1 MQRIEK
7 VLEALGMLYE
17 EKKHGITA
25 EEIAYRLKSDRSNIS
40 RDLNQLYKEKRCY
53 KEKTRPVRFFPCARK
68 VPQQAAAPK
77 ETPKI
82 VDMDKFLKKN
92 PSLFH
97 QIEQGKAAILY
108 PGDGMHMLLLGET
121 GVGKSLFAD
130 LLHKYGIQSGKLAES
145 SPFIQFNCADYAH
158 NPQLLMSQL
167 FGHTKGAYTG
177 AETNKTGLLEKANG
191 GILFL
196 DEIHRLPIEG
206 QEMLFTYIDRG
217 VFRPLGESEKDN
229 HANVLIIG
237 ATTEK
242 KDTLLKT
249 FIRRLPIIIDL
260 PSLRERSIEERHQ
273 LFDAFVQQEV
283 DQLGVPMYFSKNALK
298 AFLHYKCEL
307 NIGQFKADIRIA
319 FAKSYARFLAVKEN
333 YLKVSSKDLPDY
345 IREGLLSNADHRQMW
360 SKYEGTNRQAIQ
372 YLPSDNT
379 VPEVSSA
386 PSESTIYREMN
397 TRYRELEQKK
407 ISADEI
413 QKAMEHDLKTYFKL
427 TGEKEQRFCNKENLI
442 ALVPDNIIKELEKIL
457 RHVMIK
463 TGKVMSDKVFQM
475 MAIHIYNLVKRN
487 QQDHVLKNDMH
498 EAIIDKYPEMYGVA
512 KECMA
517 ILEADLGVRIPEE
530 EASYFIMF
538 LTHDEMDAIERLAK
552 VQVIVIAHGSGIA
565 SALCDTANQ
574 LLNHE
579 GAIGINARLDEEPRQ
594 VFERLVRYIKNHQIM
609 DDILLLVDM
618 GSLTTFAGE
627 LEKLFPL
634 KAESIPLVSTMHVLE
649 ASRKAMIGCSLREVY
664 VETLKVNDYMAIY
677 QDRKALEQVQKPK
690 VRPQATDSFHF
701 RPLAIISICLTG
713 EGTAVTIRD
722 IIRKEISFDE
732 KEITIV
738 PINLV
743 GKESIYVRLQEL
755 TKEYE
760 IICVIS
766 TFAIKTEYPTFE
778 LYTVMNRA
786 GLQRIQDCIDE
797 IYTYRSIKET
807 ILKYYDMP
815 EIEELLSSIYRF
827 NDEVNEMMSPSLFV
841 SDKIGLSFHIIGML
855 RKIKRKEQIPHFEKG
870 MVSFPQ
876 DKYIVPKIK
885 NLFLDYFREH
895 LEMINEDML
904 NHVAYAYLARSVSYT
919 ANG

>member
-17 EKKHGITA
+17 EKKQGITA
-25 EEIAYRLKSDRSNIS
+25 EEIAYRLQSDRSNIS
-40 RDLNQLYKEKRCY
+40 RDLNRLHKEQRCY
-53 KEKTRPVRFFPCARK
+53 KEKTRPVRFFPCTHNR
-68 VPQQAAAPK
+68 VPKTGVPK
-77 ETPKI
+77 ETPKM
-82 VDMDKFLKKN
+82 VDMDKFLKRN

-130 LLHKYGIQSGKLAES
+130 LLHKYGIQSGKLAEA

-167 FGHTKGAYTG
+167 FGHVKGAYTG

-217 VFRPLGESEKDN
+217 VFRRLGESEKDH

-273 LFDAFVQQEV
+273 LFDTFVQQEV

-319 FAKSYARFLAVKEN
+319 FAKSYARFLAVKED
-333 YLKVSSKDLPDY
+333 YLRVSSKDLPDY
-345 IREGLLSNADHRQMW
+345 IRAGLLSYAAHRQMW

-372 YLPSDNT
+372 YLPSTAT
-379 VPEVSSA
+379 VTEVSV

-397 TRYRELEQKK
+397 TRYRELEQNKA
-407 ISADEI
+407 SAEEI

-427 TGEKEQRFCNKENLI
+427 TGEKEQLFCNKENLI
-442 ALVPDNIIKELEKIL
+442 ALVPVNIIKELEKIL
-457 RHVMIK
+457 RHVTIK
-463 TGKVMSDKVFQM
+463 TGKVVSDKVFQM
-475 MAIHIYNLVKRN
+475 MAIHIYNLVKRS
-487 QQDHVLKNDMH
+487 QQDH
-498 EAIIDKYPEMYGVA
+498 
-512 KECMA
+512 
-517 ILEADLGVRIPEE
+517 
-530 EASYFIMF
+530 
-538 LTHDEMDAIERLAK
+538 
-552 VQVIVIAHGSGIA
+552 VIAHGSGIA

-579 GAIGINARLDEEPRQ
+579 GAIGINARLDEEPQQ
-594 VFERLVRYIKNHQIM
+594 VFERLVRYIKNHQIT

-627 LEKLFPL
+627 LEKLIPL
-634 KAESIPLVSTMHVLE
+634 KAKSIPLVSTMHVLE
-649 ASRKAMIGCSLREVY
+649 ASRKAMIGCGLREVY

-677 QDRKALEQVQKPK
+677 QDRKEVEQ
-690 VRPQATDSFHF
+690 
-701 RPLAIISICLTG
+701 
-713 EGTAVTIRD
+713 
-722 IIRKEISFDE
+722 
-732 KEITIV
+732 
-738 PINLV
+738 
-743 GKESIYVRLQEL
+743 LQ
-755 TKEYE
+755 
-760 IICVIS
+760 I
-766 TFAIKTEYPTFE
+766 
-778 LYTVMNRA
+778 
-786 GLQRIQDCIDE
+786 
-797 IYTYRSIKET
+797 
-807 ILKYYDMP
+807 
-815 EIEELLSSIYRF
+815 
-827 NDEVNEMMSPSLFV
+827 
-841 SDKIGLSFHIIGML
+841 
-855 RKIKRKEQIPHFEKG
+855 
-870 MVSFPQ
+870 
-876 DKYIVPKIK
+876 
-885 NLFLDYFREH
+885 
-895 LEMINEDML
+895 
-904 NHVAYAYLARSVSYT
+904 
-919 ANG
+919 

>member
-17 EKKHGITA
+17 EKKQGITA
-25 EEIAYRLKSDRSNIS
+25 EEIAYRLQSDRSNIS
-40 RDLNQLYKEKRCY
+40 RDLNRLHKEQRCY
-53 KEKTRPVRFFPCARK
+53 KEKTRPVRFFPCTHKR
-68 VPQQAAAPK
+68 VPKTGVPK
-77 ETPKI
+77 ETPKM
-82 VDMDKFLKKN
+82 VDMDKFLKRN

-130 LLHKYGIQSGKLAES
+130 LLHKYGIQSGKLAEA

-167 FGHTKGAYTG
+167 FGHVKGAYTG

-217 VFRPLGESEKDN
+217 VFRRLGESEKDH

-273 LFDAFVQQEV
+273 LFDTFVQQEV

-319 FAKSYARFLAVKEN
+319 FAKSYARFLAVKED
-333 YLKVSSKDLPDY
+333 YLRVSSKDLPDY
-345 IREGLLSNADHRQMW
+345 IRAGLLSNAAHRQMW
-360 SKYEGTNRQAIQ
+360 SKYEVTNRQAIQ
-372 YLPSDNT
+372 YLPSTAT
-379 VPEVSSA
+379 VTEVSV

-397 TRYRELEQKK
+397 TRYRELEQNKA
-407 ISADEI
+407 SAEEI

-427 TGEKEQRFCNKENLI
+427 TGEKEQLFCNKENLI

-457 RHVMIK
+457 RHVTIK
-463 TGKVMSDKVFQM
+463 TGKVVSDKVFQM
-475 MAIHIYNLVKRN
+475 TAIHIYNLVKRS
-487 QQDHVLKNDMH
+487 QQDH
-498 EAIIDKYPEMYGVA
+498 
-512 KECMA
+512 
-517 ILEADLGVRIPEE
+517 
-530 EASYFIMF
+530 
-538 LTHDEMDAIERLAK
+538 
-552 VQVIVIAHGSGIA
+552 VIAHGSGIA

-574 LLNHE
+574 LSNHE
-579 GAIGINARLDEEPRQ
+579 GAIGINARLDEEPQQ
-594 VFERLVRYIKNHQIM
+594 VFERLVRYIKNHQIT

-634 KAESIPLVSTMHVLE
+634 KAKSIPLVSTMHVLE
-649 ASRKAMIGCSLREVY
+649 ASRKAMIGCGLREVY

-677 QDRKALEQVQKPK
+677 QDRKEVEQ
-690 VRPQATDSFHF
+690 
-701 RPLAIISICLTG
+701 
-713 EGTAVTIRD
+713 
-722 IIRKEISFDE
+722 
-732 KEITIV
+732 
-738 PINLV
+738 
-743 GKESIYVRLQEL
+743 LQ
-755 TKEYE
+755 
-760 IICVIS
+760 I
-766 TFAIKTEYPTFE
+766 
-778 LYTVMNRA
+778 
-786 GLQRIQDCIDE
+786 
-797 IYTYRSIKET
+797 
-807 ILKYYDMP
+807 
-815 EIEELLSSIYRF
+815 
-827 NDEVNEMMSPSLFV
+827 
-841 SDKIGLSFHIIGML
+841 
-855 RKIKRKEQIPHFEKG
+855 
-870 MVSFPQ
+870 
-876 DKYIVPKIK
+876 
-885 NLFLDYFREH
+885 
-895 LEMINEDML
+895 
-904 NHVAYAYLARSVSYT
+904 
-919 ANG
+919 

>member
-1 MQRIEK
+1 
-7 VLEALGMLYE
+7 L
-17 EKKHGITA
+17 H
-25 EEIAYRLKSDRSNIS
+25 
-40 RDLNQLYKEKRCY
+40 KEQRCY
-53 KEKTRPVRFFPCARK
+53 KEKTRPVRFFPCTRK
-68 VPQQAAAPK
+68 RVPKTGVPK
-77 ETPKI
+77 ETPKM
-82 VDMDKFLKKN
+82 VDMDKFLKRN

-130 LLHKYGIQSGKLAES
+130 LLHKYGIQSGKLAEA

-167 FGHTKGAYTG
+167 FGHVKGAYTG

-217 VFRPLGESEKDN
+217 VFRRLGESEKDH

-273 LFDAFVQQEV
+273 LFDTFVQQEV

-319 FAKSYARFLAVKEN
+319 FAKSYARFLAVKED
-333 YLKVSSKDLPDY
+333 YLRVSSKDLPDY
-345 IREGLLSNADHRQMW
+345 IRAGLLSNAAHRQMW
-360 SKYEGTNRQAIQ
+360 SKYEVTNRQAIQ
-372 YLPSDNT
+372 YLPSTAT
-379 VPEVSSA
+379 VTEVSV

-397 TRYRELEQKK
+397 TRYRELEQNKA
-407 ISADEI
+407 SAEEI

-427 TGEKEQRFCNKENLI
+427 TGEKEQLFCNKENLI

-457 RHVMIK
+457 RHVTIK
-463 TGKVMSDKVFQM
+463 TGKVVSDKVFQM
-475 MAIHIYNLVKRN
+475 MAIHIYNLVKRS
-487 QQDHVLKNDMH
+487 QQDH
-498 EAIIDKYPEMYGVA
+498 
-512 KECMA
+512 
-517 ILEADLGVRIPEE
+517 
-530 EASYFIMF
+530 
-538 LTHDEMDAIERLAK
+538 
-552 VQVIVIAHGSGIA
+552 VIAHGSGIA

-579 GAIGINARLDEEPRQ
+579 GAIGINARLDEEPQQ
-594 VFERLVRYIKNHQIM
+594 VFERLVRYIKNHQIT

-634 KAESIPLVSTMHVLE
+634 KAKSIPLVSTMHVLE
-649 ASRKAMIGCSLREVY
+649 ASRKAMIGCGLREVY

-677 QDRKALEQVQKPK
+677 QDRKEVEQ
-690 VRPQATDSFHF
+690 
-701 RPLAIISICLTG
+701 
-713 EGTAVTIRD
+713 
-722 IIRKEISFDE
+722 
-732 KEITIV
+732 
-738 PINLV
+738 
-743 GKESIYVRLQEL
+743 LQ
-755 TKEYE
+755 
-760 IICVIS
+760 I
-766 TFAIKTEYPTFE
+766 
-778 LYTVMNRA
+778 
-786 GLQRIQDCIDE
+786 
-797 IYTYRSIKET
+797 
-807 ILKYYDMP
+807 
-815 EIEELLSSIYRF
+815 
-827 NDEVNEMMSPSLFV
+827 
-841 SDKIGLSFHIIGML
+841 
-855 RKIKRKEQIPHFEKG
+855 
-870 MVSFPQ
+870 
-876 DKYIVPKIK
+876 
-885 NLFLDYFREH
+885 
-895 LEMINEDML
+895 
-904 NHVAYAYLARSVSYT
+904 
-919 ANG
+919 

>member
-1 MQRIEK
+1 M
-7 VLEALGMLYE
+7 
-17 EKKHGITA
+17 
-25 EEIAYRLKSDRSNIS
+25 
-40 RDLNQLYKEKRCY
+40 
-53 KEKTRPVRFFPCARK
+53 
-68 VPQQAAAPK
+68 
-77 ETPKI
+77 
-82 VDMDKFLKKN
+82 VDMDKFLKRN

-130 LLHKYGIQSGKLAES
+130 LLHKYGIQSGKLAEA

-167 FGHTKGAYTG
+167 FGHVKGAYTG

-217 VFRPLGESEKDN
+217 VFRRLGESEKDH

-273 LFDAFVQQEV
+273 LFDTFVQQEV

-319 FAKSYARFLAVKEN
+319 FAKSYARFLAVKED
-333 YLKVSSKDLPDY
+333 YLRVSSKDLPDY
-345 IREGLLSNADHRQMW
+345 IRAGLLSNAAHRQMW
-360 SKYEGTNRQAIQ
+360 SKYEVTNRQAIQ
-372 YLPSDNT
+372 YLPSTAT
-379 VPEVSSA
+379 VTEVSV

-397 TRYRELEQKK
+397 TRYRELEQNKA
-407 ISADEI
+407 SAEEI

-427 TGEKEQRFCNKENLI
+427 TGEKEQLFCNKENLI

-457 RHVMIK
+457 RHVTIK
-463 TGKVMSDKVFQM
+463 TGKVVSDKVFQM
-475 MAIHIYNLVKRN
+475 MAIHIYNLVKRS
-487 QQDHVLKNDMH
+487 QQDH
-498 EAIIDKYPEMYGVA
+498 
-512 KECMA
+512 
-517 ILEADLGVRIPEE
+517 
-530 EASYFIMF
+530 
-538 LTHDEMDAIERLAK
+538 
-552 VQVIVIAHGSGIA
+552 VIAHGSGIA

-579 GAIGINARLDEEPRQ
+579 GAIGINARLDEEPQQ
-594 VFERLVRYIKNHQIM
+594 VFERLVRYIKNHQIT

-634 KAESIPLVSTMHVLE
+634 KAKSIPLVSTMHVLE
-649 ASRKAMIGCSLREVY
+649 ASRKAMIGCGLREVY

-677 QDRKALEQVQKPK
+677 QDRKEVEQ
-690 VRPQATDSFHF
+690 
-701 RPLAIISICLTG
+701 
-713 EGTAVTIRD
+713 
-722 IIRKEISFDE
+722 
-732 KEITIV
+732 
-738 PINLV
+738 
-743 GKESIYVRLQEL
+743 LQ
-755 TKEYE
+755 
-760 IICVIS
+760 I
-766 TFAIKTEYPTFE
+766 
-778 LYTVMNRA
+778 
-786 GLQRIQDCIDE
+786 
-797 IYTYRSIKET
+797 
-807 ILKYYDMP
+807 
-815 EIEELLSSIYRF
+815 
-827 NDEVNEMMSPSLFV
+827 
-841 SDKIGLSFHIIGML
+841 
-855 RKIKRKEQIPHFEKG
+855 
-870 MVSFPQ
+870 
-876 DKYIVPKIK
+876 
-885 NLFLDYFREH
+885 
-895 LEMINEDML
+895 
-904 NHVAYAYLARSVSYT
+904 
-919 ANG
+919 

>member
-17 EKKHGITA
+17 EKKQGITA
-25 EEIAYRLKSDRSNIS
+25 EEIAYRLQSDRSNIS
-40 RDLNQLYKEKRCY
+40 RDLNRLHKEQRCY
-53 KEKTRPVRFFPCARK
+53 KEKTRPVRFFPCTHKR
-68 VPQQAAAPK
+68 VPKTGVLK
-77 ETPKI
+77 ETPKM
-82 VDMDKFLKKN
+82 VDMDKFLKRN

-130 LLHKYGIQSGKLAES
+130 LLHKYGIQSGKLAEA

-167 FGHTKGAYTG
+167 FGHVKGAYTG

-217 VFRPLGESEKDN
+217 VFRRLGESEKDH

-273 LFDAFVQQEV
+273 LFDTFVQQEV

-319 FAKSYARFLAVKEN
+319 FAKSYARFLAVKED
-333 YLKVSSKDLPDY
+333 YLRVSSKDLPDY
-345 IREGLLSNADHRQMW
+345 IRAGLLSNAAHRQMW
-360 SKYEGTNRQAIQ
+360 SKYEVTNRQAIQ
-372 YLPSDNT
+372 YLPSTAT
-379 VPEVSSA
+379 VTEVSV

-397 TRYRELEQKK
+397 TRYRELEQNKA
-407 ISADEI
+407 SAEEI

-427 TGEKEQRFCNKENLI
+427 TGEKEQLFCNKENLI

-457 RHVMIK
+457 RHVTIK
-463 TGKVMSDKVFQM
+463 TGKVVSDKVFQM
-475 MAIHIYNLVKRN
+475 MAIHIYNLVKRS
-487 QQDHVLKNDMH
+487 QQDH
-498 EAIIDKYPEMYGVA
+498 
-512 KECMA
+512 
-517 ILEADLGVRIPEE
+517 
-530 EASYFIMF
+530 
-538 LTHDEMDAIERLAK
+538 
-552 VQVIVIAHGSGIA
+552 VIAHGSGIA

-579 GAIGINARLDEEPRQ
+579 GAIGINARLDEEPQQ
-594 VFERLVRYIKNHQIM
+594 VFERLVRYIKNHQIT

-634 KAESIPLVSTMHVLE
+634 KAKSIPLVSTMHVLE
-649 ASRKAMIGCSLREVY
+649 ASRKAMIGCGLREVY

-677 QDRKALEQVQKPK
+677 QDRKEVEQ
-690 VRPQATDSFHF
+690 
-701 RPLAIISICLTG
+701 
-713 EGTAVTIRD
+713 
-722 IIRKEISFDE
+722 
-732 KEITIV
+732 
-738 PINLV
+738 
-743 GKESIYVRLQEL
+743 LQ
-755 TKEYE
+755 
-760 IICVIS
+760 I
-766 TFAIKTEYPTFE
+766 
-778 LYTVMNRA
+778 
-786 GLQRIQDCIDE
+786 
-797 IYTYRSIKET
+797 
-807 ILKYYDMP
+807 
-815 EIEELLSSIYRF
+815 
-827 NDEVNEMMSPSLFV
+827 
-841 SDKIGLSFHIIGML
+841 
-855 RKIKRKEQIPHFEKG
+855 
-870 MVSFPQ
+870 
-876 DKYIVPKIK
+876 
-885 NLFLDYFREH
+885 
-895 LEMINEDML
+895 
-904 NHVAYAYLARSVSYT
+904 
-919 ANG
+919 

>member
-1 MQRIEK
+1 M
-7 VLEALGMLYE
+7 
-17 EKKHGITA
+17 
-25 EEIAYRLKSDRSNIS
+25 
-40 RDLNQLYKEKRCY
+40 
-53 KEKTRPVRFFPCARK
+53 
-68 VPQQAAAPK
+68 
-77 ETPKI
+77 
-82 VDMDKFLKKN
+82 VDMDKFLKRN

-130 LLHKYGIQSGKLAES
+130 LLHKYGIQSGKLAEA

-167 FGHTKGAYTG
+167 FGHVKGAYTG

-217 VFRPLGESEKDN
+217 VFRPLGESDTYH

-273 LFDAFVQQEV
+273 LFDTFVQQEV

-319 FAKSYARFLAVKEN
+319 FAKSYARFLAVKED
-333 YLKVSSKDLPDY
+333 YLRVSSKDLPDY
-345 IREGLLSNADHRQMW
+345 IRAGLLSNAAHRQMW
-360 SKYEGTNRQAIQ
+360 SKYEVTNRQAIQ
-372 YLPSDNT
+372 YLPSTAT
-379 VPEVSSA
+379 VTEVSV

-397 TRYRELEQKK
+397 TRYRELEQNKA
-407 ISADEI
+407 SAEEI

-427 TGEKEQRFCNKENLI
+427 TGEKEQLFCNKENLI

-457 RHVMIK
+457 RHVTIK
-463 TGKVMSDKVFQM
+463 TGKVVSDKVFQM
-475 MAIHIYNLVKRN
+475 MAIHIYNLVKRS
-487 QQDHVLKNDMH
+487 QQDH
-498 EAIIDKYPEMYGVA
+498 
-512 KECMA
+512 
-517 ILEADLGVRIPEE
+517 
-530 EASYFIMF
+530 
-538 LTHDEMDAIERLAK
+538 
-552 VQVIVIAHGSGIA
+552 VIAHGSGIA

-579 GAIGINARLDEEPRQ
+579 GAIGINARLDEEPQQ
-594 VFERLVRYIKNHQIM
+594 VFERLVRYIKNHQIT

-634 KAESIPLVSTMHVLE
+634 KAKSIPLVSTMHVLE
-649 ASRKAMIGCSLREVY
+649 ASRKAMIGCGLREVY

-677 QDRKALEQVQKPK
+677 QDRKEVEQ
-690 VRPQATDSFHF
+690 
-701 RPLAIISICLTG
+701 
-713 EGTAVTIRD
+713 
-722 IIRKEISFDE
+722 
-732 KEITIV
+732 
-738 PINLV
+738 
-743 GKESIYVRLQEL
+743 LQ
-755 TKEYE
+755 
-760 IICVIS
+760 I
-766 TFAIKTEYPTFE
+766 
-778 LYTVMNRA
+778 
-786 GLQRIQDCIDE
+786 
-797 IYTYRSIKET
+797 
-807 ILKYYDMP
+807 
-815 EIEELLSSIYRF
+815 
-827 NDEVNEMMSPSLFV
+827 
-841 SDKIGLSFHIIGML
+841 
-855 RKIKRKEQIPHFEKG
+855 
-870 MVSFPQ
+870 
-876 DKYIVPKIK
+876 
-885 NLFLDYFREH
+885 
-895 LEMINEDML
+895 
-904 NHVAYAYLARSVSYT
+904 
-919 ANG
+919 

>member
-17 EKKHGITA
+17 EKKQGITA
-25 EEIAYRLKSDRSNIS
+25 EEIAYRLQSDRSNIS
-40 RDLNQLYKEKRCY
+40 RDLNRLHKEQRCY
-53 KEKTRPVRFFPCARK
+53 KEKTRPVRFFPCTHKR
-68 VPQQAAAPK
+68 VPKTGVPK
-77 ETPKI
+77 ETPKM
-82 VDMDKFLKKN
+82 VDMDKFLKRN

-130 LLHKYGIQSGKLAES
+130 LLHKYGIQSGKLAEA

-167 FGHTKGAYTG
+167 FGHVKGAYTG

-217 VFRPLGESEKDN
+217 VFRRLGESEKDH

-273 LFDAFVQQEV
+273 LFDTFVQQEV

-319 FAKSYARFLAVKEN
+319 FAKSYARFLAVKED
-333 YLKVSSKDLPDY
+333 YLRVSSKDLPDY
-345 IREGLLSNADHRQMW
+345 IWAGLLSNAAHRQMW
-360 SKYEGTNRQAIQ
+360 SKYEVTNRQAIQ
-372 YLPSDNT
+372 YLPSTAT
-379 VPEVSSA
+379 VTEVSV

-397 TRYRELEQKK
+397 TRYRELEQNKA
-407 ISADEI
+407 SAEEI

-427 TGEKEQRFCNKENLI
+427 TGEKEQLFCNKENLI

-457 RHVMIK
+457 RHVTIK
-463 TGKVMSDKVFQM
+463 TGKVVSDKVFQM
-475 MAIHIYNLVKRN
+475 MAIHIYNLVKRS
-487 QQDHVLKNDMH
+487 QQDH
-498 EAIIDKYPEMYGVA
+498 
-512 KECMA
+512 
-517 ILEADLGVRIPEE
+517 
-530 EASYFIMF
+530 
-538 LTHDEMDAIERLAK
+538 
-552 VQVIVIAHGSGIA
+552 VIAHGSGIA

-579 GAIGINARLDEEPRQ
+579 GAIGINARLDEEPQQ
-594 VFERLVRYIKNHQIM
+594 VFERLVRYIKNHQIT

-634 KAESIPLVSTMHVLE
+634 KAKSIPLVSTMHVLE
-649 ASRKAMIGCSLREVY
+649 ASRKAMIGCGLREVY

-677 QDRKALEQVQKPK
+677 QDRKEVEQ
-690 VRPQATDSFHF
+690 
-701 RPLAIISICLTG
+701 
-713 EGTAVTIRD
+713 
-722 IIRKEISFDE
+722 
-732 KEITIV
+732 
-738 PINLV
+738 
-743 GKESIYVRLQEL
+743 LQ
-755 TKEYE
+755 
-760 IICVIS
+760 I
-766 TFAIKTEYPTFE
+766 
-778 LYTVMNRA
+778 
-786 GLQRIQDCIDE
+786 
-797 IYTYRSIKET
+797 
-807 ILKYYDMP
+807 
-815 EIEELLSSIYRF
+815 
-827 NDEVNEMMSPSLFV
+827 
-841 SDKIGLSFHIIGML
+841 
-855 RKIKRKEQIPHFEKG
+855 
-870 MVSFPQ
+870 
-876 DKYIVPKIK
+876 
-885 NLFLDYFREH
+885 
-895 LEMINEDML
+895 
-904 NHVAYAYLARSVSYT
+904 
-919 ANG
+919 

>member
-17 EKKHGITA
+17 EKKQGITA
-25 EEIAYRLKSDRSNIS
+25 EEIAYRLQSDRSNIS
-40 RDLNQLYKEKRCY
+40 RDLNRLHKEQRCY
-53 KEKTRPVRFFPCARK
+53 KEKTRPVRFFPCTHKR
-68 VPQQAAAPK
+68 VPKTGVPK
-77 ETPKI
+77 ETPKM
-82 VDMDKFLKKN
+82 VDMDKFLKRN

-130 LLHKYGIQSGKLAES
+130 LLHKYGIQSGKLAEA

-167 FGHTKGAYTG
+167 FGHVKGAYTG

-217 VFRPLGESEKDN
+217 VFRRLGESEKDH

-273 LFDAFVQQEV
+273 LFDTFVQQEV

-319 FAKSYARFLAVKEN
+319 FAKSYARFLAVKED
-333 YLKVSSKDLPDY
+333 YLRVSSKDLPDY
-345 IREGLLSNADHRQMW
+345 IRAGLLSNAAHRQMW

-372 YLPSDNT
+372 YLPSTAT
-379 VPEVSSA
+379 VTEVSI

-397 TRYRELEQKK
+397 TRYRELEQNKA
-407 ISADEI
+407 SAEEI

-427 TGEKEQRFCNKENLI
+427 TGEKEQLFCNKENLI

-457 RHVMIK
+457 RHVTIK
-463 TGKVMSDKVFQM
+463 TGKVVSDKVFQM
-475 MAIHIYNLVKRN
+475 MAIHIYNLVKRS
-487 QQDHVLKNDMH
+487 QQDH
-498 EAIIDKYPEMYGVA
+498 
-512 KECMA
+512 
-517 ILEADLGVRIPEE
+517 
-530 EASYFIMF
+530 
-538 LTHDEMDAIERLAK
+538 
-552 VQVIVIAHGSGIA
+552 VIAHGSGIA

-579 GAIGINARLDEEPRQ
+579 GAIGINARLDEEPQQ
-594 VFERLVRYIKNHQIM
+594 VFERLVRYIKNHQIT

-634 KAESIPLVSTMHVLE
+634 KAKSIPLVSTMHVLE
-649 ASRKAMIGCSLREVY
+649 ASRKAMIGCGLREVY

-677 QDRKALEQVQKPK
+677 QDRKEVEQ
-690 VRPQATDSFHF
+690 
-701 RPLAIISICLTG
+701 
-713 EGTAVTIRD
+713 
-722 IIRKEISFDE
+722 
-732 KEITIV
+732 
-738 PINLV
+738 
-743 GKESIYVRLQEL
+743 LQ
-755 TKEYE
+755 
-760 IICVIS
+760 I
-766 TFAIKTEYPTFE
+766 
-778 LYTVMNRA
+778 
-786 GLQRIQDCIDE
+786 
-797 IYTYRSIKET
+797 
-807 ILKYYDMP
+807 
-815 EIEELLSSIYRF
+815 
-827 NDEVNEMMSPSLFV
+827 
-841 SDKIGLSFHIIGML
+841 
-855 RKIKRKEQIPHFEKG
+855 
-870 MVSFPQ
+870 
-876 DKYIVPKIK
+876 
-885 NLFLDYFREH
+885 
-895 LEMINEDML
+895 
-904 NHVAYAYLARSVSYT
+904 
-919 ANG
+919 

>member
-17 EKKHGITA
+17 EKKQGITA
-25 EEIAYRLKSDRSNIS
+25 EEIAYRLQSDRSNIS
-40 RDLNQLYKEKRCY
+40 RDLNRLHKEQRCY
-53 KEKTRPVRFFPCARK
+53 KEKTRPVRFFPCTHKR
-68 VPQQAAAPK
+68 VPKTGVPK
-77 ETPKI
+77 ETPKM
-82 VDMDKFLKKN
+82 VDMDKFLKRN

-130 LLHKYGIQSGKLAES
+130 LLHKYGIQSGKLAEA
-145 SPFIQFNCADYAH
+145 SPFIQFNCADYTH

-167 FGHTKGAYTG
+167 FGHVKGAYTG

-217 VFRPLGESEKDN
+217 VFRRLGESEKDH

-273 LFDAFVQQEV
+273 LFDTFVQQEV

-319 FAKSYARFLAVKEN
+319 FAKSYARFLAVKED
-333 YLKVSSKDLPDY
+333 YLRVSSKDLPDY
-345 IREGLLSNADHRQMW
+345 IRAGLLSNAAHRQMW
-360 SKYEGTNRQAIQ
+360 SKYEVTNRQAIQ
-372 YLPSDNT
+372 YLPSTAT
-379 VPEVSSA
+379 VTEVSV

-397 TRYRELEQKK
+397 TRYRELEQNKA
-407 ISADEI
+407 SAEEI

-427 TGEKEQRFCNKENLI
+427 TGEKEQLFCNKENLI

-457 RHVMIK
+457 RHVTIK
-463 TGKVMSDKVFQM
+463 TGKVVSDKVFQM
-475 MAIHIYNLVKRN
+475 MAIHIYNLVKRS
-487 QQDHVLKNDMH
+487 QQDH
-498 EAIIDKYPEMYGVA
+498 
-512 KECMA
+512 
-517 ILEADLGVRIPEE
+517 
-530 EASYFIMF
+530 
-538 LTHDEMDAIERLAK
+538 
-552 VQVIVIAHGSGIA
+552 VIAHGSGIA

-579 GAIGINARLDEEPRQ
+579 GAIGINARLDEEPQQ
-594 VFERLVRYIKNHQIM
+594 VFERLVRYIKNHQIT

-634 KAESIPLVSTMHVLE
+634 KAKSIPLVSTMHVLE
-649 ASRKAMIGCSLREVY
+649 ASRKAMIGCGLREVY

-677 QDRKALEQVQKPK
+677 QDRKEVEQ
-690 VRPQATDSFHF
+690 
-701 RPLAIISICLTG
+701 
-713 EGTAVTIRD
+713 
-722 IIRKEISFDE
+722 
-732 KEITIV
+732 
-738 PINLV
+738 
-743 GKESIYVRLQEL
+743 LQ
-755 TKEYE
+755 
-760 IICVIS
+760 I
-766 TFAIKTEYPTFE
+766 
-778 LYTVMNRA
+778 
-786 GLQRIQDCIDE
+786 
-797 IYTYRSIKET
+797 
-807 ILKYYDMP
+807 
-815 EIEELLSSIYRF
+815 
-827 NDEVNEMMSPSLFV
+827 
-841 SDKIGLSFHIIGML
+841 
-855 RKIKRKEQIPHFEKG
+855 
-870 MVSFPQ
+870 
-876 DKYIVPKIK
+876 
-885 NLFLDYFREH
+885 
-895 LEMINEDML
+895 
-904 NHVAYAYLARSVSYT
+904 
-919 ANG
+919 

>member
-17 EKKHGITA
+17 EKKQGITA
-25 EEIAYRLKSDRSNIS
+25 EEIAYRLQSDRSNIS
-40 RDLNQLYKEKRCY
+40 RDLNRLHKEQRCY
-53 KEKTRPVRFFPCARK
+53 KEKTRPVRFFPCTHKR
-68 VPQQAAAPK
+68 VPKTGVPK
-77 ETPKI
+77 ETPKM
-82 VDMDKFLKKN
+82 VDMDKFLKRN

-130 LLHKYGIQSGKLAES
+130 LLHKYGIQSGKLAEA
-145 SPFIQFNCADYAH
+145 SPFIQFNCADYTH

-167 FGHTKGAYTG
+167 FGHVKGAYTG

-217 VFRPLGESEKDN
+217 VFRRLGESEKDH

-273 LFDAFVQQEV
+273 LFDTFVQQEV

-319 FAKSYARFLAVKEN
+319 FAKSYARFLAVKED
-333 YLKVSSKDLPDY
+333 YLRVSSKDLPDY
-345 IREGLLSNADHRQMW
+345 IRAGLLSNAAHRQMW

-372 YLPSDNT
+372 YLPSTAT
-379 VPEVSSA
+379 VTEVSI

-397 TRYRELEQKK
+397 TRYRELEQNKA
-407 ISADEI
+407 SAEEI

-427 TGEKEQRFCNKENLI
+427 TGEKEQLFCNKENLI

-457 RHVMIK
+457 RHVTIK
-463 TGKVMSDKVFQM
+463 TGKVVSDKVFQM
-475 MAIHIYNLVKRN
+475 MAIHIYNLVKRS
-487 QQDHVLKNDMH
+487 QQDH
-498 EAIIDKYPEMYGVA
+498 
-512 KECMA
+512 
-517 ILEADLGVRIPEE
+517 
-530 EASYFIMF
+530 
-538 LTHDEMDAIERLAK
+538 
-552 VQVIVIAHGSGIA
+552 VIAHGSGIA

-579 GAIGINARLDEEPRQ
+579 GAIGINARLDEEPQQ
-594 VFERLVRYIKNHQIM
+594 VFERLVRYIKNHQIT

-634 KAESIPLVSTMHVLE
+634 KAKSIPLVSTMHVLE
-649 ASRKAMIGCSLREVY
+649 ASRKAMIGCGLREVY

-677 QDRKALEQVQKPK
+677 QDRKEVEQ
-690 VRPQATDSFHF
+690 
-701 RPLAIISICLTG
+701 
-713 EGTAVTIRD
+713 
-722 IIRKEISFDE
+722 
-732 KEITIV
+732 
-738 PINLV
+738 
-743 GKESIYVRLQEL
+743 LQ
-755 TKEYE
+755 
-760 IICVIS
+760 I
-766 TFAIKTEYPTFE
+766 
-778 LYTVMNRA
+778 
-786 GLQRIQDCIDE
+786 
-797 IYTYRSIKET
+797 
-807 ILKYYDMP
+807 
-815 EIEELLSSIYRF
+815 
-827 NDEVNEMMSPSLFV
+827 
-841 SDKIGLSFHIIGML
+841 
-855 RKIKRKEQIPHFEKG
+855 
-870 MVSFPQ
+870 
-876 DKYIVPKIK
+876 
-885 NLFLDYFREH
+885 
-895 LEMINEDML
+895 
-904 NHVAYAYLARSVSYT
+904 
-919 ANG
+919 

>member
-17 EKKHGITA
+17 EKKQGITA
-25 EEIAYRLKSDRSNIS
+25 EEIAYRLQSDRSNIS
-40 RDLNQLYKEKRCY
+40 RDLNRLHKEQRCY
-53 KEKTRPVRFFPCARK
+53 KEKTRPVRFFPCTHKR
-68 VPQQAAAPK
+68 VPKTGVPK
-77 ETPKI
+77 ETPKM
-82 VDMDKFLKKN
+82 VDMDKFLKRD

-97 QIEQGKAAILY
+97 QIEQGKATILY

-130 LLHKYGIQSGKLAES
+130 LLHKYGIQSGKLAEA

-167 FGHTKGAYTG
+167 FGHVKGAYTG

-217 VFRPLGESEKDN
+217 VFRRLGESEKDH

-242 KDTLLKT
+242 KDALLKT

-273 LFDAFVQQEV
+273 LFDTFVQQEV

-319 FAKSYARFLAVKEN
+319 FAKSYARFLAVKED
-333 YLKVSSKDLPDY
+333 YLRVSSKDLPDY
-345 IREGLLSNADHRQMW
+345 IRAGLLSNAAHRQMW
-360 SKYEGTNRQAIQ
+360 SKYEVTNRQAIQ
-372 YLPSDNT
+372 YLPSTAT
-379 VPEVSSA
+379 VTEVSV

-397 TRYRELEQKK
+397 TRYRELEQNKA
-407 ISADEI
+407 SAEEI

-427 TGEKEQRFCNKENLI
+427 TGEKEQLFCNKENLI

-457 RHVMIK
+457 RHVTIK
-463 TGKVMSDKVFQM
+463 TGKVVSDKVFQM
-475 MAIHIYNLVKRN
+475 MAIHIYNLVKRS
-487 QQDHVLKNDMH
+487 QQDH
-498 EAIIDKYPEMYGVA
+498 
-512 KECMA
+512 
-517 ILEADLGVRIPEE
+517 
-530 EASYFIMF
+530 
-538 LTHDEMDAIERLAK
+538 
-552 VQVIVIAHGSGIA
+552 VIAHGSGIA

-579 GAIGINARLDEEPRQ
+579 GAIGINARLDEEPQQ
-594 VFERLVRYIKNHQIM
+594 VFERLVRYIKNHQIT

-634 KAESIPLVSTMHVLE
+634 KAKSIPLVSTMHVLE
-649 ASRKAMIGCSLREVY
+649 ASRKAMIGCGLREVY

-677 QDRKALEQVQKPK
+677 QDRKEVEQ
-690 VRPQATDSFHF
+690 
-701 RPLAIISICLTG
+701 
-713 EGTAVTIRD
+713 
-722 IIRKEISFDE
+722 
-732 KEITIV
+732 
-738 PINLV
+738 
-743 GKESIYVRLQEL
+743 LQ
-755 TKEYE
+755 
-760 IICVIS
+760 I
-766 TFAIKTEYPTFE
+766 
-778 LYTVMNRA
+778 
-786 GLQRIQDCIDE
+786 
-797 IYTYRSIKET
+797 
-807 ILKYYDMP
+807 
-815 EIEELLSSIYRF
+815 
-827 NDEVNEMMSPSLFV
+827 
-841 SDKIGLSFHIIGML
+841 
-855 RKIKRKEQIPHFEKG
+855 
-870 MVSFPQ
+870 
-876 DKYIVPKIK
+876 
-885 NLFLDYFREH
+885 
-895 LEMINEDML
+895 
-904 NHVAYAYLARSVSYT
+904 
-919 ANG
+919 

>member
-17 EKKHGITA
+17 EKKQGITA
-25 EEIAYRLKSDRSNIS
+25 EEIAYRLQSDRSNIS
-40 RDLNQLYKEKRCY
+40 RDLNQLHKEQRCY
-53 KEKTRPVRFFPCARK
+53 KEKTRPVRFFPCTHKR
-68 VPQQAAAPK
+68 VPKTGVPK
-77 ETPKI
+77 ETPKM
-82 VDMDKFLKKN
+82 VDMDKFLKRN

-130 LLHKYGIQSGKLAES
+130 LLHKYGIQSGKLAEA
-145 SPFIQFNCADYAH
+145 SPFIQFNCANYAH

-167 FGHTKGAYTG
+167 FGHVKGAYTG

-217 VFRPLGESEKDN
+217 VFRRLGESEKDH

-273 LFDAFVQQEV
+273 LFDTFVQQEV

-319 FAKSYARFLAVKEN
+319 FAKSYARFLAVKED
-333 YLKVSSKDLPDY
+333 YLRVSSKDLPDY
-345 IREGLLSNADHRQMW
+345 IRAGLLSNAAHRQMW

-372 YLPSDNT
+372 YLPSTAT
-379 VPEVSSA
+379 VTEVSI

-397 TRYRELEQKK
+397 TRYRELEQNKA
-407 ISADEI
+407 SAEEI

-427 TGEKEQRFCNKENLI
+427 TGEKEQLFCNKENLI

-457 RHVMIK
+457 RHVTIK
-463 TGKVMSDKVFQM
+463 TGKVVSDKVFQM
-475 MAIHIYNLVKRN
+475 MAIHIYNLVKRS
-487 QQDHVLKNDMH
+487 QQDH
-498 EAIIDKYPEMYGVA
+498 
-512 KECMA
+512 
-517 ILEADLGVRIPEE
+517 
-530 EASYFIMF
+530 
-538 LTHDEMDAIERLAK
+538 
-552 VQVIVIAHGSGIA
+552 VIAHGSGIA

-579 GAIGINARLDEEPRQ
+579 GAIGINARLDEEPQQ
-594 VFERLVRYIKNHQIM
+594 VFERLVRYIKNHQIT

-634 KAESIPLVSTMHVLE
+634 KAKSIPLVSTMHVLE
-649 ASRKAMIGCSLREVY
+649 ASRKAMIGCGLREVY

-677 QDRKALEQVQKPK
+677 QY
-690 VRPQATDSFHF
+690 
-701 RPLAIISICLTG
+701 
-713 EGTAVTIRD
+713 
-722 IIRKEISFDE
+722 RKEVE
-732 KEITIV
+732 Q
-738 PINLV
+738 
-743 GKESIYVRLQEL
+743 LQ
-755 TKEYE
+755 
-760 IICVIS
+760 I
-766 TFAIKTEYPTFE
+766 
-778 LYTVMNRA
+778 
-786 GLQRIQDCIDE
+786 
-797 IYTYRSIKET
+797 
-807 ILKYYDMP
+807 
-815 EIEELLSSIYRF
+815 
-827 NDEVNEMMSPSLFV
+827 
-841 SDKIGLSFHIIGML
+841 
-855 RKIKRKEQIPHFEKG
+855 
-870 MVSFPQ
+870 
-876 DKYIVPKIK
+876 
-885 NLFLDYFREH
+885 
-895 LEMINEDML
+895 
-904 NHVAYAYLARSVSYT
+904 
-919 ANG
+919 

>member
-17 EKKHGITA
+17 EKKQGITA
-25 EEIAYRLKSDRSNIS
+25 EEIAYRLQSDRSNIS
-40 RDLNQLYKEKRCY
+40 RDLNRLHKEQRCY
-53 KEKTRPVRFFPCARK
+53 KEKPRPVRFFPCTHKR
-68 VPQQAAAPK
+68 VPKTGVPK
-77 ETPKI
+77 ETPKM
-82 VDMDKFLKKN
+82 VDMDKFLKRN

-130 LLHKYGIQSGKLAES
+130 LLHKYGIQSGKLAEA

-167 FGHTKGAYTG
+167 FGHVKGAYTG

-217 VFRPLGESEKDN
+217 VFRRLGESEKDH

-273 LFDAFVQQEV
+273 LFDTFVQQEV

-319 FAKSYARFLAVKEN
+319 FAKSYARFLAVKED
-333 YLKVSSKDLPDY
+333 YLRVSSKDLPDY
-345 IREGLLSNADHRQMW
+345 IRAGLLSNAAHRQMW
-360 SKYEGTNRQAIQ
+360 SKYEVTNRQAIQ
-372 YLPSDNT
+372 YLPSTAT
-379 VPEVSSA
+379 VTEVSV

-397 TRYRELEQKK
+397 TRYRELEQNKA
-407 ISADEI
+407 SAEEI

-427 TGEKEQRFCNKENLI
+427 TGEKEQLFCNKENLI

-457 RHVMIK
+457 RHVTIK
-463 TGKVMSDKVFQM
+463 TGKVVSDKVFQM
-475 MAIHIYNLVKRN
+475 MAIHIYNLVKRS
-487 QQDHVLKNDMH
+487 QQDH
-498 EAIIDKYPEMYGVA
+498 
-512 KECMA
+512 
-517 ILEADLGVRIPEE
+517 
-530 EASYFIMF
+530 
-538 LTHDEMDAIERLAK
+538 
-552 VQVIVIAHGSGIA
+552 VIAHGSGIA

-579 GAIGINARLDEEPRQ
+579 GAIGINARLDEEPQQ
-594 VFERLVRYIKNHQIM
+594 VFERLVRYIKNHQIT

-634 KAESIPLVSTMHVLE
+634 KAKSIPLVRTMHVLE
-649 ASRKAMIGCSLREVY
+649 ASRKAMIGCGLREVY

-677 QDRKALEQVQKPK
+677 QDRKEVEQ
-690 VRPQATDSFHF
+690 
-701 RPLAIISICLTG
+701 
-713 EGTAVTIRD
+713 
-722 IIRKEISFDE
+722 
-732 KEITIV
+732 
-738 PINLV
+738 
-743 GKESIYVRLQEL
+743 LQ
-755 TKEYE
+755 
-760 IICVIS
+760 I
-766 TFAIKTEYPTFE
+766 
-778 LYTVMNRA
+778 
-786 GLQRIQDCIDE
+786 
-797 IYTYRSIKET
+797 
-807 ILKYYDMP
+807 
-815 EIEELLSSIYRF
+815 
-827 NDEVNEMMSPSLFV
+827 
-841 SDKIGLSFHIIGML
+841 
-855 RKIKRKEQIPHFEKG
+855 
-870 MVSFPQ
+870 
-876 DKYIVPKIK
+876 
-885 NLFLDYFREH
+885 
-895 LEMINEDML
+895 
-904 NHVAYAYLARSVSYT
+904 
-919 ANG
+919 

>member
-1 MQRIEK
+1 
-7 VLEALGMLYE
+7 MLYE

-217 VFRPLGESEKDN
+217 VFRPLGESEKDH

-538 LTHDEMDAIERLAK
+538 LTHDEMDAFERLAK

>member
-17 EKKHGITA
+17 EKKQGITA
-25 EEIAYRLKSDRSNIS
+25 EEIAYRLQSDRSNIS
-40 RDLNQLYKEKRCY
+40 RDLNRLHKEQRCY
-53 KEKTRPVRFFPCARK
+53 KEKTRPVRFFLFTCKR
-68 VPQQAAAPK
+68 VPKTGVPK
-77 ETPKI
+77 ETPKM
-82 VDMDKFLKKN
+82 VDMDKFLKRN

-130 LLHKYGIQSGKLAES
+130 LLHKYGIQSGKLAEA

-167 FGHTKGAYTG
+167 FGHVKGAYTG
-177 AETNKTGLLEKANG
+177 TETNKTGLLEKANG

-217 VFRPLGESEKDN
+217 VFRRLGESEKDH

-273 LFDAFVQQEV
+273 LFDIFVQQEV

-319 FAKSYARFLAVKEN
+319 FAKSYARFLAVKED
-333 YLKVSSKDLPDY
+333 YLRVSSKDLPDY
-345 IREGLLSNADHRQMW
+345 IRAGLLSNAAHRQMW

-372 YLPSDNT
+372 YLPSTAT
-379 VPEVSSA
+379 VTEVSV

-397 TRYRELEQKK
+397 TRYRELEQNKA
-407 ISADEI
+407 SAEEI

-427 TGEKEQRFCNKENLI
+427 TGEKEQLFCNKENLI

-457 RHVMIK
+457 RHVTIK
-463 TGKVMSDKVFQM
+463 TGKVVSDKVFQM
-475 MAIHIYNLVKRN
+475 MAIHIYNLVKRS
-487 QQDHVLKNDMH
+487 QQDH
-498 EAIIDKYPEMYGVA
+498 
-512 KECMA
+512 
-517 ILEADLGVRIPEE
+517 
-530 EASYFIMF
+530 
-538 LTHDEMDAIERLAK
+538 
-552 VQVIVIAHGSGIA
+552 VIAHGSGIA

-579 GAIGINARLDEEPRQ
+579 GAIGINARLDEEPQQ
-594 VFERLVRYIKNHQIM
+594 VFERLVRYIKNHQIT

-634 KAESIPLVSTMHVLE
+634 KAKSIPLVSTMHVLE
-649 ASRKAMIGCSLREVY
+649 ASRKAMIGCGLREVY

-677 QDRKALEQVQKPK
+677 QDRKEVEQ
-690 VRPQATDSFHF
+690 
-701 RPLAIISICLTG
+701 
-713 EGTAVTIRD
+713 
-722 IIRKEISFDE
+722 
-732 KEITIV
+732 
-738 PINLV
+738 
-743 GKESIYVRLQEL
+743 LQ
-755 TKEYE
+755 
-760 IICVIS
+760 I
-766 TFAIKTEYPTFE
+766 
-778 LYTVMNRA
+778 
-786 GLQRIQDCIDE
+786 
-797 IYTYRSIKET
+797 
-807 ILKYYDMP
+807 
-815 EIEELLSSIYRF
+815 
-827 NDEVNEMMSPSLFV
+827 
-841 SDKIGLSFHIIGML
+841 
-855 RKIKRKEQIPHFEKG
+855 
-870 MVSFPQ
+870 
-876 DKYIVPKIK
+876 
-885 NLFLDYFREH
+885 
-895 LEMINEDML
+895 
-904 NHVAYAYLARSVSYT
+904 
-919 ANG
+919 

>member
-1 MQRIEK
+1 LQRIEK

-17 EKKHGITA
+17 EKKQGITA
-25 EEIAYRLKSDRSNIS
+25 EEIAYRLQSDRSNIS
-40 RDLNQLYKEKRCY
+40 RDLNRLHKEQRCY
-53 KEKTRPVRFFPCARK
+53 KEKTRPVRFFPCTHKR
-68 VPQQAAAPK
+68 VPKTGVPK
-77 ETPKI
+77 ETPKM
-82 VDMDKFLKKN
+82 VDMDKFLKRN

-130 LLHKYGIQSGKLAES
+130 LLHKYGIQSGKLAEA
-145 SPFIQFNCADYAH
+145 SPFIQFNCADYTH

-167 FGHTKGAYTG
+167 FGHVKGAYTG

-217 VFRPLGESEKDN
+217 VFRRLGESEKDH

-273 LFDAFVQQEV
+273 LFDTFVQQEV

-319 FAKSYARFLAVKEN
+319 FAKSYARFLAVKED
-333 YLKVSSKDLPDY
+333 YLRVSSKDLPDY
-345 IREGLLSNADHRQMW
+345 IRAGLLSNAAHRQMW
-360 SKYEGTNRQAIQ
+360 SKYEVTNRQAIQ
-372 YLPSDNT
+372 YLPSTAT
-379 VPEVSSA
+379 VTEVSV

-397 TRYRELEQKK
+397 TRYRELEQNKA
-407 ISADEI
+407 SAEEI

-427 TGEKEQRFCNKENLI
+427 TGEKEQLFCNKENLI

-457 RHVMIK
+457 RHVTIK
-463 TGKVMSDKVFQM
+463 TGKVVSDKVFQM
-475 MAIHIYNLVKRN
+475 MAIHIYNLVKRS
-487 QQDHVLKNDMH
+487 QQDH
-498 EAIIDKYPEMYGVA
+498 
-512 KECMA
+512 
-517 ILEADLGVRIPEE
+517 
-530 EASYFIMF
+530 
-538 LTHDEMDAIERLAK
+538 
-552 VQVIVIAHGSGIA
+552 VIAHGSGIA

-579 GAIGINARLDEEPRQ
+579 GAIGINARLDEEPQQ
-594 VFERLVRYIKNHQIM
+594 VFERLVRYIKNHQIT

-634 KAESIPLVSTMHVLE
+634 KAKSIPLVSTMHVLE
-649 ASRKAMIGCSLREVY
+649 ASRKAMIGCGLREVY

-677 QDRKALEQVQKPK
+677 QDRKEVEQ
-690 VRPQATDSFHF
+690 
-701 RPLAIISICLTG
+701 
-713 EGTAVTIRD
+713 
-722 IIRKEISFDE
+722 
-732 KEITIV
+732 
-738 PINLV
+738 
-743 GKESIYVRLQEL
+743 LQ
-755 TKEYE
+755 
-760 IICVIS
+760 I
-766 TFAIKTEYPTFE
+766 
-778 LYTVMNRA
+778 
-786 GLQRIQDCIDE
+786 
-797 IYTYRSIKET
+797 
-807 ILKYYDMP
+807 
-815 EIEELLSSIYRF
+815 
-827 NDEVNEMMSPSLFV
+827 
-841 SDKIGLSFHIIGML
+841 
-855 RKIKRKEQIPHFEKG
+855 
-870 MVSFPQ
+870 
-876 DKYIVPKIK
+876 
-885 NLFLDYFREH
+885 
-895 LEMINEDML
+895 
-904 NHVAYAYLARSVSYT
+904 
-919 ANG
+919 

>member
-17 EKKHGITA
+17 EKKQGITA
-25 EEIAYRLKSDRSNIS
+25 EEIAYRLQSDRSNIS
-40 RDLNQLYKEKRCY
+40 RDLNRLHKEQRCY
-53 KEKTRPVRFFPCARK
+53 KEKTRPVRFFPCTHKR
-68 VPQQAAAPK
+68 VPKTGVPK
-77 ETPKI
+77 ETPKM
-82 VDMDKFLKKN
+82 VDMDKFLKRN

-130 LLHKYGIQSGKLAES
+130 LLHKYGIQSGKLAEA

-167 FGHTKGAYTG
+167 FGHVKGAYTG

-217 VFRPLGESEKDN
+217 VFRRLGESEKDH

-273 LFDAFVQQEV
+273 LFDTFVQQEV

-319 FAKSYARFLAVKEN
+319 FAKSYARFLAVKED
-333 YLKVSSKDLPDY
+333 YLRVSSKDLPDY
-345 IREGLLSNADHRQMW
+345 IRAGLLSNAAHRQMW
-360 SKYEGTNRQAIQ
+360 SKYEVTNRQAIQ
-372 YLPSDNT
+372 YLPSTAT
-379 VPEVSSA
+379 VTEVSV

-397 TRYRELEQKK
+397 TRYRELEQNKA
-407 ISADEI
+407 SAEEI

-427 TGEKEQRFCNKENLI
+427 TGEKEQLFCNKENLI

-457 RHVMIK
+457 RHVTIK
-463 TGKVMSDKVFQM
+463 TGKVVSDKVFQM
-475 MAIHIYNLVKRN
+475 MAIHIYNLVKRS
-487 QQDHVLKNDMH
+487 QQDH
-498 EAIIDKYPEMYGVA
+498 
-512 KECMA
+512 
-517 ILEADLGVRIPEE
+517 
-530 EASYFIMF
+530 
-538 LTHDEMDAIERLAK
+538 
-552 VQVIVIAHGSGIA
+552 VIAHGSGIA

-579 GAIGINARLDEEPRQ
+579 GAIGINARLDEEPQQ
-594 VFERLVRYIKNHQIM
+594 VFERLVRYIKNHQIT

-634 KAESIPLVSTMHVLE
+634 KAKSIPLVSTMHVLE
-649 ASRKAMIGCSLREVY
+649 ASRKAMIGCGLREVY

-677 QDRKALEQVQKPK
+677 QY
-690 VRPQATDSFHF
+690 
-701 RPLAIISICLTG
+701 
-713 EGTAVTIRD
+713 
-722 IIRKEISFDE
+722 RKEVE
-732 KEITIV
+732 Q
-738 PINLV
+738 
-743 GKESIYVRLQEL
+743 LQ
-755 TKEYE
+755 
-760 IICVIS
+760 I
-766 TFAIKTEYPTFE
+766 
-778 LYTVMNRA
+778 
-786 GLQRIQDCIDE
+786 
-797 IYTYRSIKET
+797 
-807 ILKYYDMP
+807 
-815 EIEELLSSIYRF
+815 
-827 NDEVNEMMSPSLFV
+827 
-841 SDKIGLSFHIIGML
+841 
-855 RKIKRKEQIPHFEKG
+855 
-870 MVSFPQ
+870 
-876 DKYIVPKIK
+876 
-885 NLFLDYFREH
+885 
-895 LEMINEDML
+895 
-904 NHVAYAYLARSVSYT
+904 
-919 ANG
+919 

>member
-1 MQRIEK
+1 LQRIEK
-7 VLEALGMLYE
+7 VLEALGMIYE
-17 EKKHGITA
+17 EKKQGVTA

-40 RDLNQLYKEKRCY
+40 RDLNQLHKEKRCY

-68 VPQQAAAPK
+68 VSGAAAAPT
-77 ETPKI
+77 EIPKI
-82 VDMDKFLKKN
+82 VDMENFLKKN

-130 LLHKYGIQSGKLAES
+130 LLHKYGIQSGKLTES

-177 AETNKTGLLEKANG
+177 AETSKTGLLEKANG

-217 VFRPLGESEKDN
+217 VFRPLGETDKDH
-229 HANVLIIG
+229 HAQVLIIG

-319 FAKSYARFLAVKEN
+319 FAKSYARSLAEKADC
-333 YLKVSSKDLPDY
+333 LKVSSKDLPDH
-345 IREGLLSNADHRQMW
+345 IRAGLLNNAEHRLMW
-360 SKYEGTNRQAIQ
+360 SKYEGTNKQVIQ
-372 YLPSDNT
+372 YLPSDAS
-379 VPEVSSA
+379 VPELDSA
-386 PSESTIYREMN
+386 PNESTIYREMN
-397 TRYRELEQKK
+397 TRYRELEKK
-407 ISADEI
+407 KASAEEI
-413 QKAMEHDLKTYFKL
+413 QRAMEHDLKTYFKL
-427 TGEKEQRFCNKENLI
+427 TGEKEQLFCNKENLI
-442 ALVPDNIIKELEKIL
+442 ALVPENIIKELEKIL
-457 RHVMIK
+457 RHVTIK

-475 MAIHIYNLVKRN
+475 MAIHIYNLVKRS

-565 SALCDTANQ
+565 TALCDTANQ

-579 GAIGINARLDEEPRQ
+579 GAIGINARLDEEPQQ
-594 VFERLVRYIKNHQIM
+594 VFERVVRYIKNHQIT

-677 QDRKALEQVQKPK
+677 QHGKALKQVQQPK
-690 VRPQATDSFHF
+690 ARPQATDSFHF

-722 IIRKEISFDE
+722 IIRKEISFEE
-732 KEITIV
+732 KEIMIV

-743 GKESIYVRLQEL
+743 GKESIYARLQEL
-755 TKEYE
+755 AKEYE

-766 TFAIKTEYPTFE
+766 TFAVKTEYPTFE

-815 EIEELLSSIYRF
+815 EIEVLLSSIYRF

-855 RKIKRKEQIPHFEKG
+855 RKIKRKEQIPRFEKG

-885 NLFLDYFREH
+885 HLFLDYFRDH
-895 LEMINEDML
+895 LGTINEDML

>member
-1 MQRIEK
+1 
-7 VLEALGMLYE
+7 MLYE
-17 EKKHGITA
+17 EKKQGITA

-217 VFRPLGESEKDN
+217 VFRPLGESEKDH

-249 FIRRLPIIIDL
+249 FIRRLPIIINL

-333 YLKVSSKDLPDY
+333 YLKVSSNDLPDY
-345 IREGLLSNADHRQMW
+345 IRAGLLSNADHRQMW

-457 RHVMIK
+457 RHVTIK

-475 MAIHIYNLVKRN
+475 MAIHIYNLVKRS

-743 GKESIYVRLQEL
+743 GKESIYARLQEL

>member
-17 EKKHGITA
+17 EKKQGITA
-25 EEIAYRLKSDRSNIS
+25 EEIAYRLQSDRSNIS
-40 RDLNQLYKEKRCY
+40 RDLNRLHKEQRCY
-53 KEKTRPVRFFPCARK
+53 KEKTRPVRFFPCTHKR
-68 VPQQAAAPK
+68 VPKTGVPK
-77 ETPKI
+77 ETPKM
-82 VDMDKFLKKN
+82 VDMDKFLKRN

-130 LLHKYGIQSGKLAES
+130 LLHKYGIQSGKLAEA

-167 FGHTKGAYTG
+167 FGHVKGAYTG

-217 VFRPLGESEKDN
+217 VFRRLGESEKDH

-242 KDTLLKT
+242 KDALLKT

-273 LFDAFVQQEV
+273 LFDTFVQQEV

-319 FAKSYARFLAVKEN
+319 FAKSYARFLAVKED
-333 YLKVSSKDLPDY
+333 YLRVSSKDLPDY
-345 IREGLLSNADHRQMW
+345 IRAGLLSNAAHRQMW
-360 SKYEGTNRQAIQ
+360 SKYEVTNRQAIQ
-372 YLPSDNT
+372 YLPSTAT
-379 VPEVSSA
+379 VTEVSV

-397 TRYRELEQKK
+397 TRYRELEQNKA
-407 ISADEI
+407 SAEEI

-427 TGEKEQRFCNKENLI
+427 TGEKEQLFCNKENLI

-457 RHVMIK
+457 RHVTIK
-463 TGKVMSDKVFQM
+463 TGKVVSDKVFQM
-475 MAIHIYNLVKRN
+475 MAIHIYNLVKRS
-487 QQDHVLKNDMH
+487 QQDH
-498 EAIIDKYPEMYGVA
+498 
-512 KECMA
+512 
-517 ILEADLGVRIPEE
+517 
-530 EASYFIMF
+530 
-538 LTHDEMDAIERLAK
+538 
-552 VQVIVIAHGSGIA
+552 VIAHGSGIA

-579 GAIGINARLDEEPRQ
+579 GAIGINACLDEEPQQ
-594 VFERLVRYIKNHQIM
+594 VFERLVRYIKNHQIT

-634 KAESIPLVSTMHVLE
+634 KAKSIPLVSTMHVLE
-649 ASRKAMIGCSLREVY
+649 ASRKAMIGCGLREVY

-677 QDRKALEQVQKPK
+677 QDRKEVEQ
-690 VRPQATDSFHF
+690 
-701 RPLAIISICLTG
+701 
-713 EGTAVTIRD
+713 
-722 IIRKEISFDE
+722 
-732 KEITIV
+732 
-738 PINLV
+738 
-743 GKESIYVRLQEL
+743 LQ
-755 TKEYE
+755 
-760 IICVIS
+760 I
-766 TFAIKTEYPTFE
+766 
-778 LYTVMNRA
+778 
-786 GLQRIQDCIDE
+786 
-797 IYTYRSIKET
+797 
-807 ILKYYDMP
+807 
-815 EIEELLSSIYRF
+815 
-827 NDEVNEMMSPSLFV
+827 
-841 SDKIGLSFHIIGML
+841 
-855 RKIKRKEQIPHFEKG
+855 
-870 MVSFPQ
+870 
-876 DKYIVPKIK
+876 
-885 NLFLDYFREH
+885 
-895 LEMINEDML
+895 
-904 NHVAYAYLARSVSYT
+904 
-919 ANG
+919 

>member
-17 EKKHGITA
+17 EKKQGITA
-25 EEIAYRLKSDRSNIS
+25 EEIAYRLQSDRSNIS
-40 RDLNQLYKEKRCY
+40 RDLNRLHKEQRCY
-53 KEKTRPVRFFPCARK
+53 KEKTRPVRFFPCTHKR
-68 VPQQAAAPK
+68 VPKTGVPK
-77 ETPKI
+77 ETPKM
-82 VDMDKFLKKN
+82 VDMDKFLKRN

-130 LLHKYGIQSGKLAES
+130 LLHKYGIQSGKLAEA
-145 SPFIQFNCADYAH
+145 SPFIQFNCADYTH

-167 FGHTKGAYTG
+167 FGHVKGAYTG

-217 VFRPLGESEKDN
+217 VFRRLGESEKDH

-273 LFDAFVQQEV
+273 LFDTFVQQEV

-319 FAKSYARFLAVKEN
+319 FAKSYARFLAVKED
-333 YLKVSSKDLPDY
+333 YLRVSSKDLPDY
-345 IREGLLSNADHRQMW
+345 IRAGLLSNAAHRQMW

-372 YLPSDNT
+372 YLPSTAT
-379 VPEVSSA
+379 VTEVSV

-397 TRYRELEQKK
+397 TRYRELEQNKA
-407 ISADEI
+407 SAEEI

-427 TGEKEQRFCNKENLI
+427 TGEKEQLFCNKENLI
-442 ALVPDNIIKELEKIL
+442 ALVPVNIIKELEKIL
-457 RHVMIK
+457 RHVTIK
-463 TGKVMSDKVFQM
+463 TGKVVSDKVFQM
-475 MAIHIYNLVKRN
+475 MAIHIYNLVKRS
-487 QQDHVLKNDMH
+487 QQDH
-498 EAIIDKYPEMYGVA
+498 
-512 KECMA
+512 
-517 ILEADLGVRIPEE
+517 
-530 EASYFIMF
+530 
-538 LTHDEMDAIERLAK
+538 
-552 VQVIVIAHGSGIA
+552 VIAHGSGIA

-579 GAIGINARLDEEPRQ
+579 GAIGINARLDEEPQQ
-594 VFERLVRYIKNHQIM
+594 VFERLVRYIKNHQIT

-634 KAESIPLVSTMHVLE
+634 KAKSIPLVSTMHVLE
-649 ASRKAMIGCSLREVY
+649 ASRKAMIGCGLREVY

-677 QDRKALEQVQKPK
+677 QDRKEVEQ
-690 VRPQATDSFHF
+690 
-701 RPLAIISICLTG
+701 
-713 EGTAVTIRD
+713 
-722 IIRKEISFDE
+722 
-732 KEITIV
+732 
-738 PINLV
+738 
-743 GKESIYVRLQEL
+743 LQ
-755 TKEYE
+755 
-760 IICVIS
+760 I
-766 TFAIKTEYPTFE
+766 
-778 LYTVMNRA
+778 
-786 GLQRIQDCIDE
+786 
-797 IYTYRSIKET
+797 
-807 ILKYYDMP
+807 
-815 EIEELLSSIYRF
+815 
-827 NDEVNEMMSPSLFV
+827 
-841 SDKIGLSFHIIGML
+841 
-855 RKIKRKEQIPHFEKG
+855 
-870 MVSFPQ
+870 
-876 DKYIVPKIK
+876 
-885 NLFLDYFREH
+885 
-895 LEMINEDML
+895 
-904 NHVAYAYLARSVSYT
+904 
-919 ANG
+919 

>member
-17 EKKHGITA
+17 EKKQGITA
-25 EEIAYRLKSDRSNIS
+25 EEIAYRLQSDRSNIS
-40 RDLNQLYKEKRCY
+40 RDLNRLHKEQRCY
-53 KEKTRPVRFFPCARK
+53 KEKTRPVRFFPCTRK
-68 VPQQAAAPK
+68 RVPKTGVPK
-77 ETPKI
+77 ETPKM
-82 VDMDKFLKKN
+82 VDMDKFLKRN

-130 LLHKYGIQSGKLAES
+130 LLHKYGIQSGKLAEA
-145 SPFIQFNCADYAH
+145 SPFIQFNCADYTH

-167 FGHTKGAYTG
+167 FGHVKGAYTG

-217 VFRPLGESEKDN
+217 VFRRLGESEKDH

-273 LFDAFVQQEV
+273 LFDTFVQQEV

-319 FAKSYARFLAVKEN
+319 FAKSYARFLAVKED
-333 YLKVSSKDLPDY
+333 YLRVSSKDLPDY
-345 IREGLLSNADHRQMW
+345 IRAGLLSNAAHRQMW
-360 SKYEGTNRQAIQ
+360 SKYEVTNRQAIQ
-372 YLPSDNT
+372 YLPSTAT
-379 VPEVSSA
+379 VTEVSV

-397 TRYRELEQKK
+397 TRYRELEQNKA
-407 ISADEI
+407 SAEEI

-427 TGEKEQRFCNKENLI
+427 TGEKEQLFCNKENLI

-457 RHVMIK
+457 RHVTIK
-463 TGKVMSDKVFQM
+463 TGKVVSDKVFQM
-475 MAIHIYNLVKRN
+475 MAIHIYNLVKRS
-487 QQDHVLKNDMH
+487 QQDH
-498 EAIIDKYPEMYGVA
+498 
-512 KECMA
+512 
-517 ILEADLGVRIPEE
+517 
-530 EASYFIMF
+530 
-538 LTHDEMDAIERLAK
+538 
-552 VQVIVIAHGSGIA
+552 VIAHGSGIA

-579 GAIGINARLDEEPRQ
+579 GAIGINARLDEEPQQ
-594 VFERLVRYIKNHQIM
+594 VFERLVRYIKNHQIT

-634 KAESIPLVSTMHVLE
+634 KAKSIPLVSTMHVLE
-649 ASRKAMIGCSLREVY
+649 ASRKAMIGCGLREVY

-677 QDRKALEQVQKPK
+677 QDRKEVEQ
-690 VRPQATDSFHF
+690 
-701 RPLAIISICLTG
+701 
-713 EGTAVTIRD
+713 
-722 IIRKEISFDE
+722 
-732 KEITIV
+732 
-738 PINLV
+738 
-743 GKESIYVRLQEL
+743 LQ
-755 TKEYE
+755 
-760 IICVIS
+760 I
-766 TFAIKTEYPTFE
+766 
-778 LYTVMNRA
+778 
-786 GLQRIQDCIDE
+786 
-797 IYTYRSIKET
+797 
-807 ILKYYDMP
+807 
-815 EIEELLSSIYRF
+815 
-827 NDEVNEMMSPSLFV
+827 
-841 SDKIGLSFHIIGML
+841 
-855 RKIKRKEQIPHFEKG
+855 
-870 MVSFPQ
+870 
-876 DKYIVPKIK
+876 
-885 NLFLDYFREH
+885 
-895 LEMINEDML
+895 
-904 NHVAYAYLARSVSYT
+904 
-919 ANG
+919 

>member
-1 MQRIEK
+1 
-7 VLEALGMLYE
+7 MLYE

>member
-1 MQRIEK
+1 
-7 VLEALGMLYE
+7 MLYE
-17 EKKHGITA
+17 EKKQGITA
-25 EEIAYRLKSDRSNIS
+25 EEIAYRLQSDRSNIS
-40 RDLNQLYKEKRCY
+40 RDLNRLHKEQRCY
-53 KEKTRPVRFFPCARK
+53 KEKTRPVRFFPCTHKR
-68 VPQQAAAPK
+68 VPKTGVPK
-77 ETPKI
+77 ETPKM
-82 VDMDKFLKKN
+82 VDMDKFLKRN

-130 LLHKYGIQSGKLAES
+130 LLHKYGIQSGKLAEA

-167 FGHTKGAYTG
+167 FGHVKGAYTG

-217 VFRPLGESEKDN
+217 VFRRLGESEKDH

-273 LFDAFVQQEV
+273 LFDTFVQQEV

-319 FAKSYARFLAVKEN
+319 FAKSYARFLAVKED
-333 YLKVSSKDLPDY
+333 YLRVSSKDLPDY
-345 IREGLLSNADHRQMW
+345 IRAGLLSNAAHRQMW
-360 SKYEGTNRQAIQ
+360 SKYEVTNRQAIQ
-372 YLPSDNT
+372 YLPSTAT
-379 VPEVSSA
+379 VTEVSV

-397 TRYRELEQKK
+397 TRYRELEQNKA
-407 ISADEI
+407 SAEEI

-427 TGEKEQRFCNKENLI
+427 TGEKEQLFCNKENLI

-457 RHVMIK
+457 HHVTIK
-463 TGKVMSDKVFQM
+463 TGKVVSDKVFQM
-475 MAIHIYNLVKRN
+475 MAIHIYNLVKRS
-487 QQDHVLKNDMH
+487 QQDH
-498 EAIIDKYPEMYGVA
+498 
-512 KECMA
+512 
-517 ILEADLGVRIPEE
+517 
-530 EASYFIMF
+530 
-538 LTHDEMDAIERLAK
+538 
-552 VQVIVIAHGSGIA
+552 VIAHGSGIA

-579 GAIGINARLDEEPRQ
+579 GAIGINARLDEEPQQ
-594 VFERLVRYIKNHQIM
+594 VFERLVRYIKNHQIT

-634 KAESIPLVSTMHVLE
+634 KAKSIPLVSTMHVLE
-649 ASRKAMIGCSLREVY
+649 ASRKAMIGCGLREVY

-677 QDRKALEQVQKPK
+677 QDRKEVEQ
-690 VRPQATDSFHF
+690 
-701 RPLAIISICLTG
+701 
-713 EGTAVTIRD
+713 
-722 IIRKEISFDE
+722 
-732 KEITIV
+732 
-738 PINLV
+738 
-743 GKESIYVRLQEL
+743 LQ
-755 TKEYE
+755 
-760 IICVIS
+760 I
-766 TFAIKTEYPTFE
+766 
-778 LYTVMNRA
+778 
-786 GLQRIQDCIDE
+786 
-797 IYTYRSIKET
+797 
-807 ILKYYDMP
+807 
-815 EIEELLSSIYRF
+815 
-827 NDEVNEMMSPSLFV
+827 
-841 SDKIGLSFHIIGML
+841 
-855 RKIKRKEQIPHFEKG
+855 
-870 MVSFPQ
+870 
-876 DKYIVPKIK
+876 
-885 NLFLDYFREH
+885 
-895 LEMINEDML
+895 
-904 NHVAYAYLARSVSYT
+904 
-919 ANG
+919 

>member
-1 MQRIEK
+1 LQRIEK

-17 EKKHGITA
+17 EKKQGITA
-25 EEIAYRLKSDRSNIS
+25 EEIAYRLQSDRSNIS
-40 RDLNQLYKEKRCY
+40 RDLNRLHKEQRCY
-53 KEKTRPVRFFPCARK
+53 KEKTRPVRFFPCTRK
-68 VPQQAAAPK
+68 RVPKTGVPK
-77 ETPKI
+77 ETPKM
-82 VDMDKFLKKN
+82 VDMDKFLKRN

-130 LLHKYGIQSGKLAES
+130 LLHKYGIQSGKLAEA

-167 FGHTKGAYTG
+167 FGHVKGAYTG

-217 VFRPLGESEKDN
+217 VFRRLGESEKDH

-273 LFDAFVQQEV
+273 LFDTFVQQEV

-319 FAKSYARFLAVKEN
+319 FAKSYARFLAVKED
-333 YLKVSSKDLPDY
+333 YLRVSSKDLPDY
-345 IREGLLSNADHRQMW
+345 IRAGLLSNAAHRQMW

-372 YLPSDNT
+372 YLPSTAT
-379 VPEVSSA
+379 VTEVSV

-397 TRYRELEQKK
+397 TRYRELEQNKA
-407 ISADEI
+407 SAEEI

-427 TGEKEQRFCNKENLI
+427 TGEKEQLFCNKENLI

-457 RHVMIK
+457 RHVTIK
-463 TGKVMSDKVFQM
+463 TGKVVSDKVFQM
-475 MAIHIYNLVKRN
+475 MAIHIYNLVKRS
-487 QQDHVLKNDMH
+487 QQDH
-498 EAIIDKYPEMYGVA
+498 
-512 KECMA
+512 
-517 ILEADLGVRIPEE
+517 
-530 EASYFIMF
+530 
-538 LTHDEMDAIERLAK
+538 
-552 VQVIVIAHGSGIA
+552 VIAHGSGIA

-579 GAIGINARLDEEPRQ
+579 GAIGINARLDEEPQQ
-594 VFERLVRYIKNHQIM
+594 VFERLVRYIKNHQIT

-634 KAESIPLVSTMHVLE
+634 KAKSIPLVSTMHVLE
-649 ASRKAMIGCSLREVY
+649 ASRKAMIGCGLREVY

-677 QDRKALEQVQKPK
+677 QDRKEVEQ
-690 VRPQATDSFHF
+690 
-701 RPLAIISICLTG
+701 
-713 EGTAVTIRD
+713 
-722 IIRKEISFDE
+722 
-732 KEITIV
+732 
-738 PINLV
+738 
-743 GKESIYVRLQEL
+743 LQ
-755 TKEYE
+755 
-760 IICVIS
+760 I
-766 TFAIKTEYPTFE
+766 
-778 LYTVMNRA
+778 
-786 GLQRIQDCIDE
+786 
-797 IYTYRSIKET
+797 
-807 ILKYYDMP
+807 
-815 EIEELLSSIYRF
+815 
-827 NDEVNEMMSPSLFV
+827 
-841 SDKIGLSFHIIGML
+841 
-855 RKIKRKEQIPHFEKG
+855 
-870 MVSFPQ
+870 
-876 DKYIVPKIK
+876 
-885 NLFLDYFREH
+885 
-895 LEMINEDML
+895 
-904 NHVAYAYLARSVSYT
+904 
-919 ANG
+919 

>member
-1 MQRIEK
+1 M
-7 VLEALGMLYE
+7 
-17 EKKHGITA
+17 
-25 EEIAYRLKSDRSNIS
+25 
-40 RDLNQLYKEKRCY
+40 
-53 KEKTRPVRFFPCARK
+53 
-68 VPQQAAAPK
+68 
-77 ETPKI
+77 
-82 VDMDKFLKKN
+82 VDMDKFLKRN

-130 LLHKYGIQSGKLAES
+130 LLHKYGIQSGKLAEA

-167 FGHTKGAYTG
+167 FGHVKGAYTG

-217 VFRPLGESEKDN
+217 VFRPLGESDTYH

-273 LFDAFVQQEV
+273 LFDTFVQQEV

-319 FAKSYARFLAVKEN
+319 FAKSYARFLAVKED
-333 YLKVSSKDLPDY
+333 YLRVSSKDLPDY
-345 IREGLLSNADHRQMW
+345 IRAGLLSNAAHRQMW
-360 SKYEGTNRQAIQ
+360 SKYEVTNRQAIQ
-372 YLPSDNT
+372 YLPSTST
-379 VPEVSSA
+379 VTEVSV

-397 TRYRELEQKK
+397 TRYRELEQNKA
-407 ISADEI
+407 SAEEI

-427 TGEKEQRFCNKENLI
+427 TGEKEQLFCNKENLI

-457 RHVMIK
+457 RHVTIK
-463 TGKVMSDKVFQM
+463 TGKVVSDKVFQM
-475 MAIHIYNLVKRN
+475 MAIHIYNLVKRS
-487 QQDHVLKNDMH
+487 QQDH
-498 EAIIDKYPEMYGVA
+498 
-512 KECMA
+512 
-517 ILEADLGVRIPEE
+517 
-530 EASYFIMF
+530 
-538 LTHDEMDAIERLAK
+538 
-552 VQVIVIAHGSGIA
+552 VIAHGSGIA

-579 GAIGINARLDEEPRQ
+579 GAIGINARLDEEPQQ
-594 VFERLVRYIKNHQIM
+594 VFERLVRYIKNHQIT

-634 KAESIPLVSTMHVLE
+634 KAKSIPLVSTMHVLE
-649 ASRKAMIGCSLREVY
+649 ASRKAMIGCGLREVY

-677 QDRKALEQVQKPK
+677 QY
-690 VRPQATDSFHF
+690 
-701 RPLAIISICLTG
+701 
-713 EGTAVTIRD
+713 
-722 IIRKEISFDE
+722 RKEVE
-732 KEITIV
+732 Q
-738 PINLV
+738 
-743 GKESIYVRLQEL
+743 LQ
-755 TKEYE
+755 
-760 IICVIS
+760 I
-766 TFAIKTEYPTFE
+766 
-778 LYTVMNRA
+778 
-786 GLQRIQDCIDE
+786 
-797 IYTYRSIKET
+797 
-807 ILKYYDMP
+807 
-815 EIEELLSSIYRF
+815 
-827 NDEVNEMMSPSLFV
+827 
-841 SDKIGLSFHIIGML
+841 
-855 RKIKRKEQIPHFEKG
+855 
-870 MVSFPQ
+870 
-876 DKYIVPKIK
+876 
-885 NLFLDYFREH
+885 
-895 LEMINEDML
+895 
-904 NHVAYAYLARSVSYT
+904 
-919 ANG
+919 

>member
-17 EKKHGITA
+17 EKKQGITA
-25 EEIAYRLKSDRSNIS
+25 EEIAYRLQSDRSNIS
-40 RDLNQLYKEKRCY
+40 RDLNRLHKEQRCY
-53 KEKTRPVRFFPCARK
+53 KEKTRPVRFFPCTRK
-68 VPQQAAAPK
+68 RVPKTGVPK
-77 ETPKI
+77 ETPKM
-82 VDMDKFLKKN
+82 VDMDKFLKRN

-130 LLHKYGIQSGKLAES
+130 LLHKYGIQSGKLAEA

-167 FGHTKGAYTG
+167 FGHVKGAYTG

-217 VFRPLGESEKDN
+217 VFRRLGESEKDH

-273 LFDAFVQQEV
+273 LFDTFVQQEV

-319 FAKSYARFLAVKEN
+319 FAKSYARFLAVKED
-333 YLKVSSKDLPDY
+333 YLRVSSKDLPDY
-345 IREGLLSNADHRQMW
+345 IRAGLLSNAAHRQMW
-360 SKYEGTNRQAIQ
+360 SKYEVTNRQAIQ
-372 YLPSDNT
+372 YLPSTAT
-379 VPEVSSA
+379 VTEVSV
-386 PSESTIYREMN
+386 PSESTLYREMN
-397 TRYRELEQKK
+397 TRYRELEQNKA
-407 ISADEI
+407 SAEEI

-427 TGEKEQRFCNKENLI
+427 TGEKEQLFCNKENLI

-457 RHVMIK
+457 RHVTIK
-463 TGKVMSDKVFQM
+463 TGKVVSDKVFQM
-475 MAIHIYNLVKRN
+475 MAIHIYNLVKRS
-487 QQDHVLKNDMH
+487 QQDH
-498 EAIIDKYPEMYGVA
+498 
-512 KECMA
+512 
-517 ILEADLGVRIPEE
+517 
-530 EASYFIMF
+530 
-538 LTHDEMDAIERLAK
+538 
-552 VQVIVIAHGSGIA
+552 VIAHGSGIA

-579 GAIGINARLDEEPRQ
+579 GAIGINARLDEEPQQ
-594 VFERLVRYIKNHQIM
+594 VFERLVRYIKNHQIT

-634 KAESIPLVSTMHVLE
+634 KAKSIPLVSTMHVLE
-649 ASRKAMIGCSLREVY
+649 ASRKAMIGCGLREVY

-677 QDRKALEQVQKPK
+677 QY
-690 VRPQATDSFHF
+690 
-701 RPLAIISICLTG
+701 
-713 EGTAVTIRD
+713 
-722 IIRKEISFDE
+722 RKEVE
-732 KEITIV
+732 Q
-738 PINLV
+738 
-743 GKESIYVRLQEL
+743 LQ
-755 TKEYE
+755 
-760 IICVIS
+760 I
-766 TFAIKTEYPTFE
+766 
-778 LYTVMNRA
+778 
-786 GLQRIQDCIDE
+786 
-797 IYTYRSIKET
+797 
-807 ILKYYDMP
+807 
-815 EIEELLSSIYRF
+815 
-827 NDEVNEMMSPSLFV
+827 
-841 SDKIGLSFHIIGML
+841 
-855 RKIKRKEQIPHFEKG
+855 
-870 MVSFPQ
+870 
-876 DKYIVPKIK
+876 
-885 NLFLDYFREH
+885 
-895 LEMINEDML
+895 
-904 NHVAYAYLARSVSYT
+904 
-919 ANG
+919 

>member
-1 MQRIEK
+1 M
-7 VLEALGMLYE
+7 
-17 EKKHGITA
+17 
-25 EEIAYRLKSDRSNIS
+25 
-40 RDLNQLYKEKRCY
+40 
-53 KEKTRPVRFFPCARK
+53 
-68 VPQQAAAPK
+68 
-77 ETPKI
+77 
-82 VDMDKFLKKN
+82 VDMDKFLKRN

-130 LLHKYGIQSGKLAES
+130 LLHKYGIQSGKLAEA

-167 FGHTKGAYTG
+167 FGHVKGAYTG

-217 VFRPLGESEKDN
+217 VFRRLGESEKDH

-273 LFDAFVQQEV
+273 LFDTFVQQEV

-319 FAKSYARFLAVKEN
+319 FAKSYARFLAVKED
-333 YLKVSSKDLPDY
+333 YLRVSSKDLPDY
-345 IREGLLSNADHRQMW
+345 IRAGLLSNAAHRQMW
-360 SKYEGTNRQAIQ
+360 SKYEVTNRQAIQ
-372 YLPSDNT
+372 YLPSTAT
-379 VPEVSSA
+379 VTEVSV

-397 TRYRELEQKK
+397 TRYRELEQNKA
-407 ISADEI
+407 SAEEI

-427 TGEKEQRFCNKENLI
+427 TGEKEQLFCNKENLI

-457 RHVMIK
+457 RHVTIK
-463 TGKVMSDKVFQM
+463 TGKVVSDKVFQM
-475 MAIHIYNLVKRN
+475 MAIHIYNLVKRS
-487 QQDHVLKNDMH
+487 QQDH
-498 EAIIDKYPEMYGVA
+498 
-512 KECMA
+512 
-517 ILEADLGVRIPEE
+517 
-530 EASYFIMF
+530 
-538 LTHDEMDAIERLAK
+538 
-552 VQVIVIAHGSGIA
+552 VIAHGSGIA

-579 GAIGINARLDEEPRQ
+579 GAIGINARLDEEPQQ
-594 VFERLVRYIKNHQIM
+594 VFERLVRYIKNHQIT

-634 KAESIPLVSTMHVLE
+634 KAKSIPLVSTMHVLE
-649 ASRKAMIGCSLREVY
+649 ASRKAMIGCGLREVY

-677 QDRKALEQVQKPK
+677 QY
-690 VRPQATDSFHF
+690 
-701 RPLAIISICLTG
+701 
-713 EGTAVTIRD
+713 
-722 IIRKEISFDE
+722 RKEVE
-732 KEITIV
+732 Q
-738 PINLV
+738 
-743 GKESIYVRLQEL
+743 LQ
-755 TKEYE
+755 
-760 IICVIS
+760 I
-766 TFAIKTEYPTFE
+766 
-778 LYTVMNRA
+778 
-786 GLQRIQDCIDE
+786 
-797 IYTYRSIKET
+797 
-807 ILKYYDMP
+807 
-815 EIEELLSSIYRF
+815 
-827 NDEVNEMMSPSLFV
+827 
-841 SDKIGLSFHIIGML
+841 
-855 RKIKRKEQIPHFEKG
+855 
-870 MVSFPQ
+870 
-876 DKYIVPKIK
+876 
-885 NLFLDYFREH
+885 
-895 LEMINEDML
+895 
-904 NHVAYAYLARSVSYT
+904 
-919 ANG
+919 

>member
-17 EKKHGITA
+17 EKKQGITA
-25 EEIAYRLKSDRSNIS
+25 EEIAYRLQSDRSNIS
-40 RDLNQLYKEKRCY
+40 RDLNRLHKEQRCY
-53 KEKTRPVRFFPCARK
+53 KEKTRPVRFFPCTHKR
-68 VPQQAAAPK
+68 VPKTGVPK
-77 ETPKI
+77 ETPKM
-82 VDMDKFLKKN
+82 VDMDKFLKRN

-130 LLHKYGIQSGKLAES
+130 LLHKYGIQSGKLAEA

-167 FGHTKGAYTG
+167 FGHVKGAYTG

-217 VFRPLGESEKDN
+217 VFRRLGESEKDH

-273 LFDAFVQQEV
+273 LFDTFVQQEV

-319 FAKSYARFLAVKEN
+319 FAKSYARFLAVKED
-333 YLKVSSKDLPDY
+333 YLRVSSKDLPDY
-345 IREGLLSNADHRQMW
+345 IRAGLLSNAAHRQMW
-360 SKYEGTNRQAIQ
+360 SKYEVTNRQAIQ
-372 YLPSDNT
+372 YLPSTST
-379 VPEVSSA
+379 VTEVSV

-397 TRYRELEQKK
+397 TRYRELEQNKA
-407 ISADEI
+407 SAEEI

-427 TGEKEQRFCNKENLI
+427 TGEKEQLFCNKENLI

-457 RHVMIK
+457 RHVTIK
-463 TGKVMSDKVFQM
+463 TGKVVSDKVFQM
-475 MAIHIYNLVKRN
+475 MAIHIYNLVKRS
-487 QQDHVLKNDMH
+487 QQDH
-498 EAIIDKYPEMYGVA
+498 
-512 KECMA
+512 
-517 ILEADLGVRIPEE
+517 
-530 EASYFIMF
+530 
-538 LTHDEMDAIERLAK
+538 
-552 VQVIVIAHGSGIA
+552 VIAHGSGIA

-579 GAIGINARLDEEPRQ
+579 GAIGINARLDEEPQQ
-594 VFERLVRYIKNHQIM
+594 VFERLVRYIKNHQIT

-634 KAESIPLVSTMHVLE
+634 KAKSIPLVSTMHVLE
-649 ASRKAMIGCSLREVY
+649 ASRKAMIGCGLREVY

-677 QDRKALEQVQKPK
+677 QDRKEVEQ
-690 VRPQATDSFHF
+690 
-701 RPLAIISICLTG
+701 
-713 EGTAVTIRD
+713 
-722 IIRKEISFDE
+722 
-732 KEITIV
+732 
-738 PINLV
+738 
-743 GKESIYVRLQEL
+743 LQ
-755 TKEYE
+755 
-760 IICVIS
+760 I
-766 TFAIKTEYPTFE
+766 
-778 LYTVMNRA
+778 
-786 GLQRIQDCIDE
+786 
-797 IYTYRSIKET
+797 
-807 ILKYYDMP
+807 
-815 EIEELLSSIYRF
+815 
-827 NDEVNEMMSPSLFV
+827 
-841 SDKIGLSFHIIGML
+841 
-855 RKIKRKEQIPHFEKG
+855 
-870 MVSFPQ
+870 
-876 DKYIVPKIK
+876 
-885 NLFLDYFREH
+885 
-895 LEMINEDML
+895 
-904 NHVAYAYLARSVSYT
+904 
-919 ANG
+919 

>member
-17 EKKHGITA
+17 EKKQGITA
-25 EEIAYRLKSDRSNIS
+25 EEIAYRLQSDRSNIS
-40 RDLNQLYKEKRCY
+40 RDLNRLHKEQRCY
-53 KEKTRPVRFFPCARK
+53 KEKTRPVRFFPCTRK
-68 VPQQAAAPK
+68 RVPKTGVPK
-77 ETPKI
+77 ETPKM
-82 VDMDKFLKKN
+82 VDMDKFLKRN

-130 LLHKYGIQSGKLAES
+130 LLHKYGIQSGKLAEA

-167 FGHTKGAYTG
+167 FGHVKGAYTG

-217 VFRPLGESEKDN
+217 VFRRLGESEKDH

-273 LFDAFVQQEV
+273 LFDTFVQQEV

-319 FAKSYARFLAVKEN
+319 FAKSYARFLAVKED
-333 YLKVSSKDLPDY
+333 YLRVSSKDLPDY
-345 IREGLLSNADHRQMW
+345 IRAGLLSNAAHRQMW
-360 SKYEGTNRQAIQ
+360 SKYEVTNRQAIQ
-372 YLPSDNT
+372 YLPSTAT
-379 VPEVSSA
+379 VTEVSV

-397 TRYRELEQKK
+397 TRYRELEQNKA
-407 ISADEI
+407 SAEEI

-427 TGEKEQRFCNKENLI
+427 TGEKEQLFCNKENLI

-457 RHVMIK
+457 RHVTIK
-463 TGKVMSDKVFQM
+463 TGKVVSDKVFQM
-475 MAIHIYNLVKRN
+475 MAIHIYNLVKRS
-487 QQDHVLKNDMH
+487 QQDH
-498 EAIIDKYPEMYGVA
+498 
-512 KECMA
+512 
-517 ILEADLGVRIPEE
+517 
-530 EASYFIMF
+530 
-538 LTHDEMDAIERLAK
+538 
-552 VQVIVIAHGSGIA
+552 VIAHGSGIA

-579 GAIGINARLDEEPRQ
+579 GAIGINARLDEEPQQ
-594 VFERLVRYIKNHQIM
+594 VFERLVRYIKNHQIT

-634 KAESIPLVSTMHVLE
+634 KAKSIPLVSTMHVLE
-649 ASRKAMIGCSLREVY
+649 ASRKAMIGCGLREVY

-677 QDRKALEQVQKPK
+677 QDRKEVEQ
-690 VRPQATDSFHF
+690 
-701 RPLAIISICLTG
+701 
-713 EGTAVTIRD
+713 
-722 IIRKEISFDE
+722 
-732 KEITIV
+732 
-738 PINLV
+738 
-743 GKESIYVRLQEL
+743 LQ
-755 TKEYE
+755 
-760 IICVIS
+760 I
-766 TFAIKTEYPTFE
+766 
-778 LYTVMNRA
+778 
-786 GLQRIQDCIDE
+786 
-797 IYTYRSIKET
+797 
-807 ILKYYDMP
+807 
-815 EIEELLSSIYRF
+815 
-827 NDEVNEMMSPSLFV
+827 
-841 SDKIGLSFHIIGML
+841 
-855 RKIKRKEQIPHFEKG
+855 
-870 MVSFPQ
+870 
-876 DKYIVPKIK
+876 
-885 NLFLDYFREH
+885 
-895 LEMINEDML
+895 
-904 NHVAYAYLARSVSYT
+904 
-919 ANG
+919 